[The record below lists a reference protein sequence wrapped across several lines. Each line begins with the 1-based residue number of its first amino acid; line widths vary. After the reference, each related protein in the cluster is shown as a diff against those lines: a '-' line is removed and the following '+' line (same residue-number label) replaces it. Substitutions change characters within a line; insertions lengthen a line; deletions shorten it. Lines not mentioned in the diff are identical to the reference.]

1 MWYQSCTE
9 HTMIPDQWTGWTG
22 WTGWMDGWMD
32 GMRWCWQCQGLG
44 AVALQFPENGRR
56 NAIKRPSLA

>member
-9 HTMIPDQWTGWTG
+9 HTMIPDQ
-22 WTGWMDGWMD
+22 WMDGWMD